1 MGLNAEQ
8 IRYKMSEEQ
17 IKTALKCL
25 SKPNSSPAD
34 REKCYFMWEEPSC
47 FSCYHEVAQNALA
60 LITSQEQRIGA
71 QDMTISELRK
81 LLEKA
86 NHDADRYAAK
96 NKELTVK
103 LDAMSGEANS
113 YKRKNKDFAEEIKR
127 LEASVEANRF
137 IALEALGGIAYGI
150 NEKNRDCETERFVM
164 AEVVKE
170 VESRLKEYFTCDNN
184 DRYSGKAVWDAI
196 EQVSEQLRS
205 IGWTGW
211 KPLKK

>member
-1 MGLNAEQ
+1 MVKMRPNARQ
-8 IRYKMSEEQ
+8 I
-17 IKTALKCL
+17 I
-25 SKPNSSPAD
+25 
-34 REKCYFMWEEPSC
+34 
-47 FSCYHEVAQNALA
+47 NALECCRGDLIICPNCAYFKHKYDDIGCHKRVANDA
-60 LITSQEQRIGA
+60 LSLI
-71 QDMTISELRK
+71 
-81 LLEKA
+81 
-86 NHDADRYAAK
+86 
-96 NKELTVK
+96 KELTVK

-113 YKRKNKDFAEEIKR
+113 YKKKNKDFAEEIKR

-170 VESRLKEYFTCDNN
+170 VESRLKEYFTCDNK

-211 KPLKK
+211 KSLKK